1 MHHTKRQFALVL
13 GGAMLV
19 ALLAVS
25 TEAEA
30 ARKKSAGRSVG
41 TSGQVIQPSNP
52 GRSSY
57 GYQVPSGGYDRYN
70 LPPGGG
76 INFND
81 GRLGANYSGGG

>member
-1 MHHTKRQFALVL
+1 MHHPKRPFALVL
-13 GGAMLV
+13 GSAMLV

-30 ARKKSAGRSVG
+30 ARKKSAGRSAGV
-41 TSGQVIQPSNP
+41 SSQVIQPPNP
-52 GRSSY
+52 ARSSY
-57 GYQVPSGGYDRYN
+57 GYQVPAGGYGRYN
-70 LPPGGG
+70 MPPGGG

>member
-1 MHHTKRQFALVL
+1 MHHSNRQFALIL
-13 GGAMLV
+13 GSAMLV
-19 ALLAVS
+19 ALLALS

-30 ARKKSAGRSVG
+30 ARKKSTARSAVG
-41 TSGQVIQPSNP
+41 SSQIVQPSSP

-57 GYQVPSGGYDRYN
+57 GYQVPPGGYDRYN
-70 LPPGGG
+70 MPPGGG

>member
-1 MHHTKRQFALVL
+1 MHHTNRQFTLVL
-13 GGAMLV
+13 GSAMLV

-30 ARKKSAGRSVG
+30 ARKKSTGRAGVS
-41 TSGQVIQPSNP
+41 SQVVQPSSP

-57 GYQVPSGGYDRYN
+57 GYQVPSGGGYGRYN
-70 LPPGGG
+70 MPPGGG